1 MKIAIVGCG
10 AVGSFYGARLL
21 RAGQEVH
28 FLLRSDHAVVA
39 RDGVRILSIDGDFTA
54 RPSAANAP
62 ESIGVVDLV
71 IIALKTTANDQFP
84 RLLPPLVGPDTAVL
98 TLQNGLGSEA
108 QLAAVVGAERV
119 FGGLC
124 FVCLN
129 RIAPGV
135 IRHTAHGRIVM
146 GEYLRHPTPR
156 AERLA
161 NAFREAGIRCDIAD
175 DLERAHWEKLVWNIP
190 FNGLGVAGIVGWEN
204 LARGVVPPGR
214 QRAECVP
221 TDELLASTDGVDW
234 ARGLMEEV
242 IAIARALGHAI
253 PAEYVD
259 ENINRTRCMG
269 SYRASTLLDFENGL
283 PLEIDS
289 LFREPR
295 RQARAAGV
303 PTPRLDTLCA
313 VLEALDEQRKPSS
326 LG

>member
-10 AVGSFYGARLL
+10 AVGSFYGAHLL
-21 RAGQEVH
+21 RAGHAVH
-28 FLLRSDHAVVA
+28 FLLRSDYEVVA
-39 RDGVRILSIDGDFTA
+39 RDGVHILSLHGDFSA
-54 RPSAANAP
+54 RPQAANTP
-62 ESIGVVDLV
+62 EEVGVADLV
-71 IIALKTTANDQFP
+71 VIALKTTANHEFP

-108 QLAAVVGAERV
+108 QLAAVVGEEKV

-146 GEYLRHPTPR
+146 GEYRRRPTPR

-161 NAFREAGIRCDIAD
+161 NAFRAAGIRCDIAA
-175 DLERAHWEKLVWNIP
+175 DLEQAHWEKLVWNIP

-204 LARGVVPPGR
+204 LDRGEVPPGPMR
-214 QRAECVP
+214 QTCLP
-221 TDELLASTDGVDW
+221 TDELLASTQGVTW
-234 ARGLMEEV
+234 ARGLMDEV
-242 IAIARALGHAI
+242 IAVACALGHLI
-253 PAEYVD
+253 PAEYAN
-259 ENINRTRCMG
+259 ENLERTRCMG
-269 SYRASTLLDFENGL
+269 NYRASTLLDFENGL

-295 RQARAAGV
+295 RQARALGV
-303 PTPRLDTLCA
+303 PTPRLDALCE
-313 VLEALDEQRKPSS
+313 VLEALDARRTSDRRR
-326 LG
+326 